1 MTSRDWLDA
10 WLGAIALAV
19 VTYAAMVTL

>member
-1 MTSRDWLDA
+1 MTARDWLGA